1 MSTFDITIGESTT
14 SLTPEDLSE
23 YDIADLGAGKYHVL
37 HNKRAFH
44 VEINSIDRN
53 HRLVELTVNDVSF
66 DVKIEDAFDI
76 LVKEMGL
83 HAQASQKMKN
93 VKAPMPGLV
102 LEIIAEAGAEIEKG
116 TPLLILEAMKMENVI
131 KADGEGVIKSIEV
144 TKGAAVDKGQVLI
157 EME

>member
-14 SLTPEDLSE
+14 SLTPEDLSK

-37 HNKRAFH
+37 HNKKAFH

-53 HRLVELTVNDVSF
+53 RRLVELTVNDVSF

-83 HAQASQKMKN
+83 HTQANQKMKN

-102 LEIIAEAGAEIEKG
+102 LDIMIEAGAEVEKG
-116 TPLLILEAMKMENVI
+116 TPLLIIEAMKMENVI
-131 KADGEGVIKSIEV
+131 KADGDGVVQSIEV
-144 TKGAAVDKGQVLI
+144 TKGAAVDKDQVLI